1 MRAGRATEDLL
12 AGLPPEARDRARAC
26 PQPEWIPPM
35 LATLT
40 QRRFSSPDWM
50 FERKLDGERCLGFVS
65 ADGVRLLSRNRRSL
79 DGTYPEVADALA
91 AQTGHEVVV
100 DGEVVAFDG
109 GQTSFARLQRRIGI
123 SDPALSRR
131 SGVAVTYFLFDVLHL
146 DGHDITGVPL
156 RHRKSLLR
164 RSLAFRSPL
173 RFTVH
178 RNRDGE
184 RFLVEAC
191 GSGWEGLVGKRADSP
206 YVSGRS
212 RDWLKLKCSNR
223 QEMVVGGF
231 TDPRGSRVGFGAL
244 LLGHHDGGR
253 LVYAGKVGTG
263 YDTATLRELRSRL
276 DALEQ
281 PESPFAGGAG
291 RQAGVHWVRPELVA
305 EVEFTE
311 WTGDGRLRH
320 PRFVGLRDDKPAS
333 EVVRERALEA
343 PA

>member
-1 MRAGRATEDLL
+1 MEPLVTEDLL
-12 AGLPPEARDRARAC
+12 AGLPPEAREQVRPC
-26 PQPEWIPPM
+26 PQPDWIPPM

-40 QRRFSSPDWM
+40 QRRFSSPDWI

-91 AQTGHEVVV
+91 AQTEHEVVV

-109 GQTSFARLQRRIGI
+109 DQTSFARLQRRIGI

-146 DGHDITGVPL
+146 DGHDVTGVPL

-164 RSLAFRSPL
+164 RALAFRSPL

-184 RFLVEAC
+184 RFLAEAC
-191 GSGWEGLVGKRADSP
+191 GSGWEGLVAKRADSP
-206 YVSGRS
+206 YMSGRS

-231 TDPRGSRVGFGAL
+231 TDPRGTRVGFGAL

-281 PESPFAGGAG
+281 PQSPFAGGAG

-320 PRFVGLRDDKPAS
+320 PRFVGLREDKPAS
-333 EVVRERALEA
+333 EVVREHAMEA

>member
-1 MRAGRATEDLL
+1 MEPLVTEDLL
-12 AGLPPEARDRARAC
+12 AGLPPEAREQVRPC
-26 PQPEWIPPM
+26 PQPDWIPPM

-40 QRRFSSPDWM
+40 QRRFSSPDWI

-65 ADGVRLLSRNRRSL
+65 AAGVRLLSRNRHRL
-79 DGTYPEVADALA
+79 DGTYPEIADALA
-91 AQTGHEVVV
+91 SATEHEVVV
-100 DGEVVAFDG
+100 DGEVVAFEG

-146 DGHDITGVPL
+146 DGHDVTGVPL

-164 RSLAFRSPL
+164 RALTFRSPL
-173 RFTVH
+173 RFTAH
-178 RNRDGE
+178 RNCDGE
-184 RFLVEAC
+184 RFLEEAC
-191 GSGWEGLVGKRADSP
+191 RRGWEGLVAKRADAP
-206 YVSGRS
+206 YVGGRS

-231 TDPRGSRVGFGAL
+231 TDPRGTRVGFGAL
-244 LLGHHDGGR
+244 LLGHHDGDR

-281 PESPFAGGAG
+281 PQSPFAGGTG

-311 WTGDGRLRH
+311 WTRDGKLRH
-320 PRFVGLRDDKPAS
+320 PSYKGLRYDKAATD
-333 EVVRERALEA
+333 VVREERG
-343 PA
+343 

>member
-1 MRAGRATEDLL
+1 
-12 AGLPPEARDRARAC
+12 
-26 PQPEWIPPM
+26 M

>member
-1 MRAGRATEDLL
+1 MRAGAPTDDLL
-12 AGLPPEARDRARAC
+12 AALPPEVRAQVRSS

-40 QRRFSSPDWM
+40 QRRFSSPDWI
-50 FERKLDGERCLGFVS
+50 FERKLDGERCLGFLS
-65 ADGVRLLSRNRRSL
+65 DAGVRLLSRNRRRL
-79 DGTYPEVADALA
+79 DGTYPEIAGALA
-91 AQTGHEVVV
+91 AATEHELVV
-100 DGEVVAFDG
+100 DGEVVAFEGDR
-109 GQTSFARLQRRIGI
+109 TSFARLQRRIGI
-123 SDPALSRR
+123 SDPALARR

-146 DGHDITGVPL
+146 DGHDVTGVPL

-164 RSLAFRSPL
+164 RALTFGSPL

-178 RNRDGE
+178 RDRDGE
-184 RFLVEAC
+184 RFVEEAC
-191 GSGWEGLVGKRADSP
+191 RRGWEGLVAKRADSP
-206 YVSGRS
+206 YVAGRS

-263 YDTATLRELRSRL
+263 YDTATLGELRSRL

-281 PESPFAGGAG
+281 PQNPFAGAAG

-320 PRFVGLRDDKPAS
+320 PRFVGLRDDKPAA
-333 EVVRERALEA
+333 EVVRERALET
-343 PA
+343 PG